1 MVGFGHAG
9 EDVEKIGD
17 FGGEGGAG
25 GKETEIGIK
34 AGGARMVVTS
44 AEVEVRGEVILFSS
58 NKKKDFAVGFET
70 D

>member
-25 GKETEIGIK
+25 GEETEIGIK
-34 AGGARMVVTS
+34 AGGARMVVARS
-44 AEVEVRGEVILFSS
+44 EVKVGDEVAFFTANE
-58 NKKKDFAVGFET
+58 K
-70 D
+70 

>member
-1 MVGFGHAG
+1 MVAFGHAG

-25 GKETEIGIK
+25 GEETEIGIK
-34 AGGARMVVTS
+34 AGGARMVVTGT
-44 AEVEVRGEVILFSS
+44 EVEVRGEVIFFSS
-58 NKKKDFAVGFET
+58 NKEKDFAVGFEA

>member
-1 MVGFGHAG
+1 
-9 EDVEKIGD
+9 
-17 FGGEGGAG
+17 
-25 GKETEIGIK
+25 
-34 AGGARMVVTS
+34 MVVTG

>member
-1 MVGFGHAG
+1 MVGFRHAG
-9 EDVEKIGD
+9 KDVEKIGD

-25 GKETEIGIK
+25 GEETEIGIK

-44 AEVEVRGEVILFSS
+44 AEVEVRGKVIFFSS
-58 NKKKDFAVGFET
+58 NNKKDFAVGFEP